1 MENDTIHPVGKSC
14 LHHGYLNNRI
24 YLMKFHPDDT
34 ELLIKHIIGLR
45 TTYGYTKLVL
55 KIPKSCENLFACCH
69 GTQEACIPNFY
80 PDNDDALFISRFYDP
95 CRSRDAAS
103 DTIHTILQVCNEK
116 IHRTTCESEQILARP
131 ATPCDIHLMAAL
143 YHHNFSTYPF
153 PIHDPGY
160 LLESMNHGIS
170 FFVGE
175 INGDIVALGS
185 CEVDSYASAVEMS
198 DLVVD
203 PGNRGFGL
211 SKAIL
216 HSMENQMKEKRVKTS
231 YTICRA
237 ESAPVN
243 LLFAGAGYTYGG
255 TLVQNTN
262 ICGKIE
268 SMNIWYK
275 TLST

>member
-1 MENDTIHPVGKSC
+1 MFV
-14 LHHGYLNNRI
+14 
-24 YLMKFHPDDT
+24 
-34 ELLIKHIIGLR
+34 
-45 TTYGYTKLVL
+45 
-55 KIPKSCENLFACCH
+55 
-69 GTQEACIPNFY
+69 
-80 PDNDDALFISRFYDP
+80 
-95 CRSRDAAS
+95 
-103 DTIHTILQVCNEK
+103 
-116 IHRTTCESEQILARP
+116 RP
-131 ATPCDIHLMAAL
+131 ATPCDIHLMATL

-153 PIHDPGY
+153 PIHEPNY
-160 LLESMNHGIS
+160 LLKGMNNGSS

-175 INGDIVALGS
+175 LSGEIVALGS
-185 CEVDSYASAVEMS
+185 CEVDSYASSVEMS

-203 PGNRGFGL
+203 PRNRGYGF

-216 HSMENQMKEKRVKTS
+216 NYMEKQMKKNRVKTS

-275 TLST
+275 PLYT